1 MYVVGK
7 LRSSKVTNSH
17 RYPHFFGMGWSTVVG
32 KFGYLVRVIWSFL
45 SHQLPCRRQ
54 NSTPFTSIGG
64 GWESGLVHAK
74 SMYSWH
80 FTSKPLRYIYS
91 LIQLLYVIIMEQSSY
106 ISLERLMVE
115 DVLTKNIDMVVSYLY
130 DLVTDQHITIKY
142 NK

>member
-1 MYVVGK
+1 
-7 LRSSKVTNSH
+7 
-17 RYPHFFGMGWSTVVG
+17 
-32 KFGYLVRVIWSFL
+32 
-45 SHQLPCRRQ
+45 
-54 NSTPFTSIGG
+54 
-64 GWESGLVHAK
+64 
-74 SMYSWH
+74 MYSWH